1 MRFLAVVLGLMLP
14 FMAYAEDAAK
24 YKEGQHYTIIEG
36 APKPGKTGK
45 IEVTEFFWYG
55 CGHCYNFE
63 PLIQKWKSGIA
74 SDVTFTATPAVWR
87 DPMVPH
93 AKMYYTARSL
103 KLLDKLHPVFFNYLN
118 RAPGGAAR
126 ALQTSDQIANLVKQH
141 DVDADAFVAT
151 MESFAV
157 NSQLQQGLA
166 RQKAAS
172 ITGTPEMVVA
182 GYYLVSS
189 SKAGSHQAM
198 LDVVDFLVEKI
209 RKERG

>member
-14 FMAYAEDAAK
+14 FLAYAEDAK
-24 YKEGQHYTIIEG
+24 YKEGQHYTIIGG

-87 DPMVPH
+87 DAMVPH

-103 KLLDKLHPVFFNYLN
+103 NLLDKLHPVFFNYLN

-126 ALQTSDQIANLVKQH
+126 ALQTSGQIANLVKQH

-172 ITGTPEMVVA
+172 ITGTPEMVVE

-189 SKAGSHQAM
+189 SNAGSHQAM